1 MPELSCLKVA
11 DMNTKIESQKLE
23 MIKYLAGRWIVLGS
37 LDINLNPLLQT
48 PREQNSSSEQ
58 RASSHMQLVLGA
70 NKLICLR
77 RLISCYKQ
85 FIFKHGSLQ
94 GGVGDPSPSLPFTGG
109 IATIITLM
117 LSVVMGIWR
126 LSR

>member
-48 PREQNSSSEQ
+48 PGEQNSSSEQ

-85 FIFKHGSLQ
+85 FILSMVHSRVVL
-94 GGVGDPSPSLPFTGG
+94 VTPTPPSPLQV
-109 IATIITLM
+109 A
-117 LSVVMGIWR
+117 
-126 LSR
+126 